1 MSFGYVL
8 LLGGFMK
15 KTRILEKIELL
26 IPGFRGYKQKE
37 LRREDDKLLRTR
49 ICEELKN
56 IKKDFE
62 YMEDGIENI
71 DELRECENVIQ
82 QIQKL
87 IDKIEHADYGY
98 AGFFDRVHIDEEEL
112 DKIYEHDEKILRKIK
127 EIKERE
133 DSKKVLKDLRIIEEE
148 FEKRERLTMGEE
160 PVMNEERKE
169 KFEEREEEDEER
181 EEPEGE

>member
-160 PVMNEERKE
+160 PVMNEEREE
-169 KFEEREEEDEER
+169 KFEGREEEDEER

>member
-1 MSFGYVL
+1 MPFGHVL
-8 LLGGFMK
+8 LLGDSMK

-49 ICEELKN
+49 ICKELKN

-112 DKIYEHDEKILRKIK
+112 DKIYGHDEKILRKIE

-133 DSKKVLKDLRIIEEE
+133 DSKNVLKDLRIIEEE
-148 FEKRERLTMGEE
+148 FEKREKLTAGE
-160 PVMNEERKE
+160 
-169 KFEEREEEDEER
+169 
-181 EEPEGE
+181 

>member
-1 MSFGYVL
+1 VSFRNAM
-8 LLGGFMK
+8 LLGDFMK
-15 KTRILEKIELL
+15 KTRILEKIEVL

-49 ICEELKN
+49 ICEELEN

-71 DELRECENVIQ
+71 DELRECEDVIQ

-112 DKIYEHDEKILRKIK
+112 DKIYEYDEKILRKIE

-133 DSKKVLKDLRIIEEE
+133 DSKKVLKDLRFIEEE
-148 FEKRERLTMGEE
+148 FEKREKLTMGEE

-181 EEPEGE
+181 EELEGE